1 MTGLEKIEAKIIS
14 DAKNKA
20 NEIIKNARDEAG
32 KITDDATR
40 EAEAYRTESM
50 AKASAEGKRA
60 SERAVSAAKLEAKK
74 LLLSAKQNIMDECFS
89 KARQKI
95 LSMPLADYEE
105 LLIEWIITAADTGAE
120 KLVLSHNDAQRISLL
135 RFIARINAKLA
146 AQGGKPGITL
156 SEETINAEAGFLLKR
171 DDIVINCTL
180 DAMLNSEREKL
191 ESELAAVLF

>member
-20 NEIIKNARDEAG
+20 NEIIKKAQDEAS

-40 EAEAYRTESM
+40 EAEAYRTENM

-60 SERAVSAAKLEAKK
+60 SERAVSAAKMEAKK
-74 LLLSAKQNIMDECFS
+74 LLLSTKQNIMDECFL

-120 KLVLSHNDAQRISLL
+120 QLVLSHNDAQRISLL

-156 SEETINAEAGFLLKR
+156 SEETIDAKAGFLLKR

-191 ESELAAVLF
+191 EAELAAVLF